1 VDVAEEECEDLVLGL
16 LADARDDYLSGEM
29 LSDKLGL
36 SPASLFKQINGLRA
50 KGYRID
56 AVAAHGY
63 RLVAVPDR
71 LTALE
76 IEPLLTTHD
85 LGRTLHSFPEVDST
99 NQVARSLADEGALNG
114 ELVLAES
121 QRSGRGRRGRSW
133 ISTPGKNLTFS
144 LILRPPLPAA
154 RAPEITLT
162 AAVAVAEVL
171 ERAGFDVR
179 IKWPNDLLI
188 GGRKVAGILTEV
200 ATDGD
205 RLRQVILGIGLNVN
219 LAPGDLPPELRAT
232 ATSLREERGE
242 PLPRAFLLAALLLSL
257 EEWMDVLVEKGFP
270 PIRLRWRELSAT
282 LGSEVKVEGPGGA
295 IVGQALDLDDDGAL
309 RVRDAAGAV
318 HRVVGGEVEEL
329 RPR

>member
-56 AVAAHGY
+56 AAAHGY

-71 LTALE
+71 LTSLE

-85 LGRTLHSFPEVDST
+85 LGRTLHSFAEVDST
-99 NQVARSLADEGALNG
+99 NQVARRLAEEGALHG

-121 QRSGRGRRGRSW
+121 QSAGRGRRGRSW
-133 ISTPGKNLTFS
+133 VSTPGQNLTFS
-144 LILRPPLPAA
+144 LILRPALAA
-154 RAPEITLT
+154 SRAPEITLA

-171 ERAGFDVR
+171 EKAAFDVR

-205 RLRQVILGIGLNVN
+205 RLRQVILGIGVNVN
-219 LAPGDLPPELRAT
+219 LLRSDLPPELRAA

-242 PLPRAFLLAALLLSL
+242 PLPRAFLLAALLLSIEEWLDVLL
-257 EEWMDVLVEKGFP
+257 EEGFER
-270 PIRLRWRELSAT
+270 IRFRWRELSGT
-282 LGSEVKVEGPGGA
+282 LGTEVRVEGPQGA
-295 IVGQALDLDDDGAL
+295 LVGRALDLDEDGAL
-309 RVRDAAGAV
+309 RVRDAAGVV
-318 HRVVGGEVEEL
+318 HRVVGGEVEQL
-329 RPR
+329 PARP